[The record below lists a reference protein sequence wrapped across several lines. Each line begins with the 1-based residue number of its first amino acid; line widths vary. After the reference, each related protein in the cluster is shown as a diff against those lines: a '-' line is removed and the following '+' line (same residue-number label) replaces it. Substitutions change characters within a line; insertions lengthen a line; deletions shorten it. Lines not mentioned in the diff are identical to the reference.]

1 MGVLFGGLIVS
12 LVISQDR
19 PMWLGLL
26 FAGVL
31 ALMLDTLVLLKA
43 AGATGRT
50 SSSSPTASSRHGSSG
65 ANGPTVGVEKQ
76 TA

>member
-1 MGVLFGGLIVS
+1 
-12 LVISQDR
+12 
-19 PMWLGLL
+19 MWLGLL
-26 FAGVL
+26 FAGIV

-43 AGATGRT
+43 AGATGGT
-50 SSSSPTASSRHGSSG
+50 NSNSPTASSRQGSGG